1 MKDYK
6 YQNNHIDPE
15 LEALLA
21 ELRQVPQRDPE
32 KAEKSKARFLAEIDN
47 INKEERIRAQEN
59 QTNFVRQIKE
69 YFKMATPRM
78 KKVYQTAAIA
88 IVVVALLFGGAGITA
103 AAASNSLPGDRL
115 YTVKSG
121 IEKARVQ
128 LAGETEDKVQLNL
141 QYAQMRLE
149 EIESLIAQGRFSD
162 IGEAVK
168 AYEQYIQKAL
178 SELGELSQSDPDR
191 AQILF
196 SQIASSLKSFAMAF
210 ENVSGSSHRDQL
222 PSFDDVI
229 RFSESAGAYS
239 GEIEFKGYV
248 ENVSGNL
255 WTISG
260 YQIIVTLATKIEG
273 QISVDDF
280 VKVEAWVDDQ
290 GTIFAKEIEHETDD
304 EMSYKGEYEVKG
316 IVSEVG
322 DGYFMINGMRF
333 EVTPNSE
340 IEDDIEVGDF
350 VKVEGGMLGNGV
362 FYIVEIDIEDDY
374 DDMDDDM
381 DDDDDDDDMYD
392 DDDDD
397 DDMYDDDDDDMYEDD
412 DDDMDDDDDDDD
424 DMYDD
429 DDDDMYDDDD
439 DDMYDDDD
447 DDMYDDDDDDMY
459 DDDDDDDMDDDDDDD
474 D

>member
-15 LEALLA
+15 LEAMLA

-32 KAEKSKARFLAEIDN
+32 KAEKSKARFLAEIEK
-47 INKEERIRAQEN
+47 INKEERISAQEN

-69 YFKMATPRM
+69 YFKMATPKM

-115 YTVKSG
+115 YAVKSG

-141 QYAQMRLE
+141 QYAQMRLV
-149 EIESLIAQGRFSD
+149 EIQSLIGQGRFND

-168 AYEQYIQKAL
+168 AYEQYIQRAL
-178 SELGELSQSDPDR
+178 SELGKLSQSDPER
-191 AQILF
+191 AQVLF

-210 ENVSGSSHRDQL
+210 ENVSGSSQSKEL

-255 WTISG
+255 WIISG
-260 YQIIVTLATKIEG
+260 YQIIVTSATEIEG

-322 DGYFMINGMRF
+322 DGYLMINGMRF
-333 EVTPNSE
+333 ELTPNSE

-350 VKVEGGMLGNGV
+350 VKVEGGMLGYGV
-362 FYIVEIDIEDDY
+362 FYIVEIEIEDDY
-374 DDMDDDM
+374 DDMYDHDDDDM
-381 DDDDDDDDMYD
+381 DDDDDVIDDDDDNMYDDDDDDMYD
-392 DDDDD
+392 DDDDA
-397 DDMYDDDDDDMYEDD
+397 
-412 DDDMDDDDDDDD
+412 D

-439 DDMYDDDD
+439 DDM
-447 DDMYDDDDDDMY
+447 
-459 DDDDDDDMDDDDDDD
+459 DDDDDDD
-474 D
+474 

>member
-1 MKDYK
+1 MKDYE

-15 LEALLA
+15 LEAMLA

-32 KAEKSKARFLAEIDN
+32 KAEKSKARFLAEIEK
-47 INKEERIRAQEN
+47 INKEERISAQEN

-69 YFKMATPRM
+69 YFKMATPKM

-103 AAASNSLPGDRL
+103 AASSNSLPGDRL
-115 YTVKSG
+115 YAVKSG

-141 QYAQMRLE
+141 QYAQMRLV
-149 EIESLIAQGRFSD
+149 EIQSLIGQGRFND

-168 AYEQYIQKAL
+168 AYEQYIQRAL
-178 SELGELSQSDPDR
+178 SELGKLSQSDPER
-191 AQILF
+191 AQVLF

-210 ENVSGSSHRDQL
+210 ENVSGSSQSNEL

-260 YQIIVTLATKIEG
+260 YQIIVTSATEIEG

-290 GTIFAKEIEHETDD
+290 GTIFAKEIGHETDD

-322 DGYFMINGMRF
+322 DGYLMINGMRF
-333 EVTPNSE
+333 ELTPNSE

-362 FYIVEIDIEDDY
+362 FYIVEIEIEDDY
-374 DDMDDDM
+374 DDMNDDDDDDM
-381 DDDDDDDDMYD
+381 DDDDDVIDDDDDDMYD
-392 DDDDD
+392 DDDDT
-397 DDMYDDDDDDMYEDD
+397 
-412 DDDMDDDDDDDD
+412 
-424 DMYDD
+424 
-429 DDDDMYDDDD
+429 
-439 DDMYDDDD
+439 
-447 DDMYDDDDDDMY
+447 DDMY
-459 DDDDDDDMDDDDDDD
+459 DDDDDDD
-474 D
+474 

>member
-1 MKDYK
+1 MKNKKFRNDYS
-6 YQNNHIDPE
+6 DPQ

-21 ELRQVPQRDPE
+21 ELRQVPQRDPA
-32 KAEKSKARFLAEIDN
+32 KAEKSKTRFLAEIDK
-47 INKEERIRAQEN
+47 INKEEHISARKN
-59 QTNFVRQIKE
+59 QMNFVRQIKE

-88 IVVVALLFGGAGITA
+88 IVLVALLFGGAGITA

-115 YTVKSG
+115 YAVKSG

-149 EIESLIAQGRFSD
+149 EIESLIAQERFND

-168 AYEQYIQKAL
+168 AYEQYIQSAL
-178 SELGELSQSDPDR
+178 SELGKLSQSDPER

-210 ENVSGSSHRDQL
+210 EKVSGSSQSNQL

-239 GEIEFKGYV
+239 GEIEFNGYV
-248 ENVSGNL
+248 ENVRGNV

-260 YQIIVTLATKIEG
+260 YQIIVTSTTEIEG

-290 GTIFAKEIEHETDD
+290 GTIFAKEIQLETYD
-304 EMSYKGEYEVKG
+304 EISFKGKYEVKG
-316 IVSEVG
+316 IVNEIG
-322 DGYFMINGMRF
+322 DGYFIINGMRF
-333 EVTPNSE
+333 EVTSNSK
-340 IEDDIEVGDF
+340 IEGDIEVGDY
-350 VKVEGGMLGNGV
+350 VKVEGGLLGDGV
-362 FYIVEIDIEDDY
+362 FFIIEAEIEDDGSDDMNDDDDEDMY
-374 DDMDDDM
+374 DDDNDDM
-381 DDDDDDDDMYD
+381 FDDDDDDMYD
-392 DDDDD
+392 DDN
-397 DDMYDDDDDDMYEDD
+397 DDMF
-412 DDDMDDDDDDDD
+412 DDDDDDDD
-424 DMYDD
+424 DD
-429 DDDDMYDDDD
+429 
-439 DDMYDDDD
+439 
-447 DDMYDDDDDDMY
+447 
-459 DDDDDDDMDDDDDDD
+459 
-474 D
+474 

>member
-6 YQNNHIDPE
+6 YQNNHADLE
-15 LEALLA
+15 LEALLV

-32 KAEKSKARFLAEIDN
+32 KAEKSKARFLSEIDN
-47 INKEERIRAQEN
+47 INKEERISAQEN
-59 QTNFVRQIKE
+59 QTNIVRQIKE
-69 YFKMATPRM
+69 YFKMATPKM

-88 IVVVALLFGGAGITA
+88 IVVVAFLFGGAGITA

-115 YTVKSG
+115 YAVKSG

-128 LAGETEDKVQLNL
+128 LATETEDKVQLNL

-149 EIESLIAQGRFSD
+149 EIESLIAQGRFND
-162 IGEAVK
+162 IGKAVNS
-168 AYEQYIQKAL
+168 YEQYIQRAL
-178 SELGELSQSDPDR
+178 SELGKLSQSDPER

-210 ENVSGSSHRDQL
+210 ENVSGSSQSNQL

-248 ENVSGNL
+248 ENVSGNI

-260 YQIIVTLATKIEG
+260 YQIIVTSATEIKG
-273 QISVDDF
+273 QISADNF

-290 GTIFAKEIEHETDD
+290 GTIFAKEIELETDD

-333 EVTPNSE
+333 ELTPNSE

-362 FYIVEIDIEDDY
+362 FYIVEIEIEDDY
-374 DDMDDDM
+374 DDMYDE
-381 DDDDDDDDMYD
+381 DDDDMYD
-392 DDDDD
+392 
-397 DDMYDDDDDDMYEDD
+397 E
-412 DDDMDDDDDDDD
+412 DDD

-447 DDMYDDDDDDMY
+447 DMGDDDDDMGDDDDYDDIGGDDDDDD
-459 DDDDDDDMDDDDDDD
+459 
-474 D
+474 

>member
-6 YQNNHIDPE
+6 YQNNHADLE
-15 LEALLA
+15 LEALLV

-32 KAEKSKARFLAEIDN
+32 KAEKSKARFLSEIDN
-47 INKEERIRAQEN
+47 INKEERISAQQN
-59 QTNFVRQIKE
+59 QTNIVRQIKE
-69 YFKMATPRM
+69 YFKMATPKM

-88 IVVVALLFGGAGITA
+88 IVVVAFLFGGAGITA

-115 YTVKSG
+115 YAVKSG

-128 LAGETEDKVQLNL
+128 LATETEDKVQLNL

-149 EIESLIAQGRFSD
+149 EIESLIAQGRFND
-162 IGEAVK
+162 IGKAVNS
-168 AYEQYIQKAL
+168 YEQYIQRAL
-178 SELGELSQSDPDR
+178 SELGKLSQSDPER

-210 ENVSGSSHRDQL
+210 ENVSGSSQSNQL

-248 ENVSGNL
+248 ENVSGNI

-260 YQIIVTLATKIEG
+260 YQIIVTSATEIKG
-273 QISVDDF
+273 QISADNF

-290 GTIFAKEIEHETDD
+290 GTIFAKEIELETDD

-333 EVTPNSE
+333 ELTPNSE

-362 FYIVEIDIEDDY
+362 FYIVEIEIEDDY
-374 DDMDDDM
+374 DDMYDE
-381 DDDDDDDDMYD
+381 DDDDMYD
-392 DDDDD
+392 
-397 DDMYDDDDDDMYEDD
+397 E
-412 DDDMDDDDDDDD
+412 DDD

-447 DDMYDDDDDDMY
+447 DDMYDDDDD
-459 DDDDDDDMDDDDDDD
+459 
-474 D
+474 

>member
-32 KAEKSKARFLAEIDN
+32 KAEKSKSRFLAEIEN
-47 INKEERIRAQEN
+47 INKEERISAQKN
-59 QTNFVRQIKE
+59 QMNFVRQIKE
-69 YFKMATPRM
+69 NFKMATPRL
-78 KKVYQTAAIA
+78 KKLYQTAAIA
-88 IVVVALLFGGAGITA
+88 IVVVALLFGGAGITV

-115 YTVKSG
+115 YAVKSG

-168 AYEQYIQKAL
+168 SYEQYIQRAL
-178 SELGELSQSDPDR
+178 SELGQLSQSDPER

-210 ENVSGSSHRDQL
+210 ENVSGSSQSNQL

-239 GEIEFKGYV
+239 GEIEFNGYV
-248 ENVSGNL
+248 ENVSGNI

-260 YQIIVTLATKIEG
+260 YQIIVTSATEIEG

-290 GTIFAKEIEHETDD
+290 GTIFAKEIELETDD

-333 EVTPNSE
+333 EVTSSSK
-340 IEDDIEVGDF
+340 IEGDIEVGDY
-350 VKVEGGMLGNGV
+350 VKVEGGLLGDGV
-362 FYIVEIDIEDDY
+362 FFIIEAEIEDDGSADLY
-374 DDMDDDM
+374 
-381 DDDDDDDDMYD
+381 DDDDDDDMYD

-397 DDMYDDDDDDMYEDD
+397 DMGDDDDDD
-412 DDDMDDDDDDDD
+412 
-424 DMYDD
+424 
-429 DDDDMYDDDD
+429 
-439 DDMYDDDD
+439 
-447 DDMYDDDDDDMY
+447 
-459 DDDDDDDMDDDDDDD
+459 
-474 D
+474 

>member
-1 MKDYK
+1 MVWEVETMKNKKFRNDYS
-6 YQNNHIDPE
+6 DPQ

-21 ELRQVPQRDPE
+21 ELRQVPQRDPA
-32 KAEKSKARFLAEIDN
+32 KAEKSKTRFLAEIDK
-47 INKEERIRAQEN
+47 INKEEHISARKN
-59 QTNFVRQIKE
+59 QMNFVRQIKE

-88 IVVVALLFGGAGITA
+88 IVLVALLFGGAGITA

-115 YTVKSG
+115 YAVKSG

-149 EIESLIAQGRFSD
+149 EIESLIAQERFND

-168 AYEQYIQKAL
+168 AYEQYIQSAL
-178 SELGELSQSDPDR
+178 SELGKLSQSDPER

-210 ENVSGSSHRDQL
+210 EKVSGSSQSNQL

-239 GEIEFKGYV
+239 GEIEFNGYV
-248 ENVSGNL
+248 ENVRGNV

-260 YQIIVTLATKIEG
+260 YQIIVTSTTEIEG

-290 GTIFAKEIEHETDD
+290 GTIFAKEIQLETYD
-304 EMSYKGEYEVKG
+304 EISFKGKYEVKG
-316 IVSEVG
+316 IVNEIG
-322 DGYFMINGMRF
+322 DGYFIINGMRF
-333 EVTPNSE
+333 EVTSNSK
-340 IEDDIEVGDF
+340 IEGDIEVGDY
-350 VKVEGGMLGNGV
+350 VKVEGGLLGDGV
-362 FYIVEIDIEDDY
+362 FFIIEAEIEDDGSDDMNDDDDEDMY
-374 DDMDDDM
+374 DDDNDDM
-381 DDDDDDDDMYD
+381 FDDDDDDMYD
-392 DDDDD
+392 DDN
-397 DDMYDDDDDDMYEDD
+397 DDMF
-412 DDDMDDDDDDDD
+412 DDDDDDDD
-424 DMYDD
+424 DD
-429 DDDDMYDDDD
+429 
-439 DDMYDDDD
+439 
-447 DDMYDDDDDDMY
+447 
-459 DDDDDDDMDDDDDDD
+459 
-474 D
+474 

>member
-1 MKDYK
+1 
-6 YQNNHIDPE
+6 
-15 LEALLA
+15 
-21 ELRQVPQRDPE
+21 
-32 KAEKSKARFLAEIDN
+32 
-47 INKEERIRAQEN
+47 
-59 QTNFVRQIKE
+59 
-69 YFKMATPRM
+69 M

-115 YTVKSG
+115 YAVKSG

-141 QYAQMRLE
+141 QYAQMRLV
-149 EIESLIAQGRFSD
+149 EIQSLIAQGRFND

-168 AYEQYIQKAL
+168 AYEQYIQSAL
-178 SELGELSQSDPDR
+178 SELGQLSQSDPER
-191 AQILF
+191 AQLLF
-196 SQIASSLKSFAMAF
+196 SQIANSLKSFAMAF
-210 ENVSGSSHRDQL
+210 ENVSGSSQSNQL

-239 GEIEFKGYV
+239 GEIEFNGYV
-248 ENVSGNL
+248 EDITGDM
-255 WTISG
+255 WRISG
-260 YQIIVTLATKIEG
+260 YQIILTSATEIEG

-290 GTIFAKEIEHETDD
+290 GTIFAKEIELETVD
-304 EMSYKGEYEVKG
+304 EMSFKGKYEVNG

-340 IEDDIEVGDF
+340 IEEDIEVGDF

-362 FYIVEIDIEDDY
+362 FFIVEIEIEDDY
-374 DDMDDDM
+374 
-381 DDDDDDDDMYD
+381 
-392 DDDDD
+392 
-397 DDMYDDDDDDMYEDD
+397 
-412 DDDMDDDDDDDD
+412 
-424 DMYDD
+424 
-429 DDDDMYDDDD
+429 DDMYDDDD

-459 DDDDDDDMDDDDDDD
+459 DDDDDDDMNDDDDDDMYDDDDDDMYDDDDDDD
-474 D
+474 DMDDDDDDNDGDDDDDEYDDDNDDDDD

>member
-15 LEALLA
+15 LEAMLA

-32 KAEKSKARFLAEIDN
+32 KAEKSKARFLAEIEK
-47 INKEERIRAQEN
+47 INKEERISAQEN

-69 YFKMATPRM
+69 YFKMATPKM

-115 YTVKSG
+115 YAVKSG

-141 QYAQMRLE
+141 QYAQMRLV
-149 EIESLIAQGRFSD
+149 EIQSLIGQGRFND

-168 AYEQYIQKAL
+168 AYEQYIQRAL
-178 SELGELSQSDPDR
+178 SELGKLSQSDPER
-191 AQILF
+191 AQVLF

-210 ENVSGSSHRDQL
+210 ENVSGSSQSNEL

-255 WTISG
+255 WIISG
-260 YQIIVTLATKIEG
+260 YQIIVTSATEIEG

-322 DGYFMINGMRF
+322 DGYLMINGMRF
-333 EVTPNSE
+333 ELTPNSE

-350 VKVEGGMLGNGV
+350 VKVEGGMLGYGV
-362 FYIVEIDIEDDY
+362 FYIVEIEIEDDY
-374 DDMDDDM
+374 DDMYDHDDDDM
-381 DDDDDDDDMYD
+381 DDDDDVIDDDDDNMYDDDDDDMYD
-392 DDDDD
+392 DDDDA
-397 DDMYDDDDDDMYEDD
+397 
-412 DDDMDDDDDDDD
+412 D

-439 DDMYDDDD
+439 DDM
-447 DDMYDDDDDDMY
+447 
-459 DDDDDDDMDDDDDDD
+459 DDDDDDD
-474 D
+474 

>member
-15 LEALLA
+15 LEAMLA

-32 KAEKSKARFLAEIDN
+32 KAEKSKARFLAEIEK
-47 INKEERIRAQEN
+47 INKEERISAQEN

-69 YFKMATPRM
+69 YFKMATPKM

-115 YTVKSG
+115 YAVKSG

-141 QYAQMRLE
+141 QYAQMRLV
-149 EIESLIAQGRFSD
+149 EIQSLIGQGRFND

-168 AYEQYIQKAL
+168 AYEQYIQRAL
-178 SELGELSQSDPDR
+178 SELGKLSQSDPER
-191 AQILF
+191 AQVLF

-210 ENVSGSSHRDQL
+210 ENVSGSSQSNEL

-255 WTISG
+255 WIISG
-260 YQIIVTLATKIEG
+260 YQIIVTSATEIEG

-322 DGYFMINGMRF
+322 DGYLMINGMRF
-333 EVTPNSE
+333 ELTPNSE

-350 VKVEGGMLGNGV
+350 VKVEGGMLGYGV
-362 FYIVEIDIEDDY
+362 FYIVEIEIEDDY
-374 DDMDDDM
+374 DDMYDHDDDDM
-381 DDDDDDDDMYD
+381 DDDDDVI
-392 DDDDD
+392 
-397 DDMYDDDDDDMYEDD
+397 
-412 DDDMDDDDDDDD
+412 DDDDD

-439 DDMYDDDD
+439 DADDMYDDDD
-447 DDMYDDDDDDMY
+447 DDMYDDDDDDM
-459 DDDDDDDMDDDDDDD
+459 DDDDDDMDDDADDLYDDDD
-474 D
+474 DDMYDDDDDADDMYDDDDDDD